1 MLIELTRG
9 KYAIIDA
16 VDADLAGRSWHAVPG
31 HRSVG
36 NYTFYAARRK
46 GTKHI
51 TLHRVIL
58 ERILGR
64 KLREGEECDH
74 IDGNGLNNRR
84 CNLRMVDHRR
94 NIRNSHNRQNTTR
107 TSQQQRQLH
116 LLMFSFHERPPLPAL
131 HSHKDDVDGE
141 ILT

>member
-9 KYAIIDA
+9 KRAIIDV
-16 VDADLAGRSWHAVPG
+16 VDADLAGRSWHAVLG
-31 HRSVG
+31 HCSVG

-46 GTKHI
+46 GTRHI

-64 KLREGEECDH
+64 KLRGGEECDH

-84 CNLRMVDHRR
+84 CNLRLVDHRR
-94 NIRNSHNRQNTTR
+94 NIRNSHNRQNITKA
-107 TSQQQRQLH
+107 SEKQRQLR
-116 LLMFSFHERPPLPAL
+116 LMLFL
-131 HSHKDDVDGE
+131 
-141 ILT
+141 

>member
-9 KYAIIDA
+9 KRTIIDA
-16 VDADLAGRSWHAVPG
+16 IDVDLAGRSWHAVPG

-46 GTKHI
+46 GSKRI
-51 TLHRVIL
+51 TLHREIL

-64 KLREGEECDH
+64 RLQEGEECDH

-84 CNLRMVDHRR
+84 SNLRLVDHRR
-94 NIRNSHNRQNTTR
+94 NIRNSHNRKSITR
-107 TSQQQRQLH
+107 AGERQKQLRLVIATS
-116 LLMFSFHERPPLPAL
+116 
-131 HSHKDDVDGE
+131 
-141 ILT
+141 

>member
-9 KYAIIDA
+9 KHTVIDA
-16 VDADLAGRSWHAVPG
+16 ADVDLAGRSWHAVPG

-46 GTKHI
+46 GSKHI
-51 TLHRVIL
+51 TLHREIL

-64 KLREGEECDH
+64 RLQEGEECDH

-84 CNLRMVDHRR
+84 SNLRLVDHRR
-94 NIRNSHNRQNTTR
+94 NIRNSHNRKSITKAGQR
-107 TSQQQRQLH
+107 QRQLR
-116 LLMFSFHERPPLPAL
+116 LAMAS
-131 HSHKDDVDGE
+131 S
-141 ILT
+141 

>member
-9 KYAIIDA
+9 KSTVIDA

-46 GTKHI
+46 GSRHI

-58 ERILGR
+58 ERILGK
-64 KLREGEECDH
+64 KLQEGDECDH
-74 IDGNGLNNRR
+74 IDGNGLNNKR
-84 CNLRMVDHRR
+84 CNLRLVDHRR
-94 NIRNSHNRQNTTR
+94 NIRNSHNRQKATKAAER
-107 TSQQQRQLH
+107 QRQLR
-116 LLMFSFHERPPLPAL
+116 LLMFA
-131 HSHKDDVDGE
+131 
-141 ILT
+141 

>member
-9 KYAIIDA
+9 KNAIID
-16 VDADLAGRSWHAVPG
+16 VIDRDLAGRSWYAVPG
-31 HRSVG
+31 HQSIG

-46 GTKHI
+46 GNKSV

-64 KLREGEECDH
+64 HLRDGEECDH

-84 CNLRMVDHRR
+84 YNLRLVDHRK
-94 NIRNSHNRQNTTR
+94 NIRNSHSRQHITKA
-107 TSQQQRQLH
+107 SKKHKQLC
-116 LLMFSFHERPPLPAL
+116 LLLFSK
-131 HSHKDDVDGE
+131 SHRN
-141 ILT
+141 

>member
-9 KYAIIDA
+9 KYAIID
-16 VDADLAGRSWHAVPG
+16 VNDADLAGRSWHAVPG

-36 NYTFYAARRK
+36 NYTFYAARRR
-46 GTKHI
+46 GTRHI

-64 KLREGEECDH
+64 MLRVSEECDH

-84 CNLRMVDHRR
+84 CNLRLVDHRR
-94 NIRNSHNRQNTTR
+94 NIRNSHNRQNATKASER
-107 TSQQQRQLH
+107 QRQLH
-116 LLMFSFHERPPLPAL
+116 LLIS
-131 HSHKDDVDGE
+131 
-141 ILT
+141 T

>member
-9 KYAIIDA
+9 KRAIVDMI
-16 VDADLAGRSWHAVPG
+16 DADLAGRSWHAVPG
-31 HRSVG
+31 HRSVA

-46 GTKHI
+46 GTRHI

-64 KLREGEECDH
+64 KLRIGEECDH

-84 CNLRMVDHRR
+84 GNLRLVDHRR
-94 NIRNSHNRQNTTR
+94 NMRNSHNRQSTTKASER
-107 TSQQQRQLH
+107 QRQLN
-116 LLMFSFHERPPLPAL
+116 LLKFSWQGPSRFLP
-131 HSHKDDVDGE
+131 
-141 ILT
+141 